1 MSYLAYYKC
10 VLPKM
15 RSHNSD
21 VSSQEVLPDSTQDPE
36 EESLP
41 DLIPPLADDDEA
53 ASSPASPEQEIVD
66 VESYQPCVVDLTCED
81 EDEVDVVEIVAQ
93 EQPVIHCNDSLD
105 ALLELSHCEVMALES
120 WGGTAEVHQDIRK
133 EYVGTEQRRMTT
145 RRQNANANVLPL
157 EVEDLTLPERQ
168 SATDNNNENSNHN
181 NNNNNNNNNNAIPVE
196 RQPLPWHFEAP
207 SVDFHNPNLL
217 FGNLLEEGPVTTV
230 DDHNPRHRPS
240 LFRPRVTIELRPSS
254 RYQRSRS
261 RSPQL
266 PDFPRDAPRT
276 PEFLQD
282 LDELLA
288 EVENRRPLPRVLGQT
303 ENPLT
308 AAQIVAQEH
317 HHRVAQITAPEAPPS
332 PPPPE
337 QPTISCLVCLDS
349 LATIQN
355 SSRSLCST
363 VCGHVFC
370 SSCIEEVVKQRK
382 QCPVCRKKLT
392 KKQYH
397 PLFI

>member
-93 EQPVIHCNDSLD
+93 EQPVI
-105 ALLELSHCEVMALES
+105 
-120 WGGTAEVHQDIRK
+120 
-133 EYVGTEQRRMTT
+133 YVGTEQRRMTT